1 MIAEDELAAE
11 AQDWMGSRIVVKVKV
26 TCFLSAKH
34 TCKSMLF
41 VCRFM
46 YMLKIVKIGL
56 QND

>member
-34 TCKSMLF
+34 TCKSY
-41 VCRFM
+41 VDAD
-46 YMLKIVKIGL
+46 KIVKIGL
-56 QND
+56 